1 MDQKCVYV
9 GRPLV
14 LRLLIL
20 LKQGCVSISHKPL
33 PLPLS
38 LPVRGTFASQNTSGE
53 ARTTNEQ
60 GIVAA
65 EEGGC
70 NDQEL
75 GSSTEQPPVCPCG
88 GGPRAMKIEET
99 IGVTQR
105 PHCTSIHRRSRY
117 LPYHGQGRCIT
128 KKSDERDTYTLLICG
143 RDLAFAP
150 NSMSWFTFP

>member
-1 MDQKCVYV
+1 V

-14 LRLLIL
+14 LRLLVL
-20 LKQGCVSISHKPL
+20 LKQGCVSSSHKPL

-38 LPVRGTFASQNTSGE
+38 LPVRGTCASQNTSGE

-117 LPYHGQGRCIT
+117 LPYHGHGRCDT
-128 KKSDERDTYTLLICG
+128 KKSDEIDTYTLLICG

-150 NSMSWFTFP
+150 NSMPWFTFPQW